1 VNTQGEK
8 KHSIVFEPSGRR
20 GHVSEGKTI
29 LEAAQELGVD
39 LQNVCGGQAQ
49 CGKCKVMI
57 VEGSLQQYDIAS
69 SVHNLSSMEEDE
81 KKFFVGQEQS
91 SGWRLACQ
99 ARIEGDVAVFVP
111 DESRADKQIIAKEP
125 GKRTI
130 DLKPPVKRYC
140 LELIPA
146 DLDDLTAAWERL
158 KAALREKFG
167 LINLKADYNVLR
179 NLPEAIKRGDWKVTA
194 SVWMDRE
201 VVDLKPGF
209 IGRNCGLALDI
220 GTTTV
225 AAYLCDLNTGEV
237 LATESMVNP
246 QVVYGEDV
254 MSRITYTMVHPGG
267 LKAVNK
273 TIIQGIN
280 HIIRDICHQAGIS
293 EQEIVDIAWVG
304 NTCMHHL
311 FLNVDPEQ
319 LGQSPF
325 VPVVHHSF
333 DVKARDL
340 GLGVSAGAYVY
351 LLPIIAGF
359 VGADTS
365 GVLIAEEPYNRD
377 ETVLIIDVGTNG
389 ELVLGNRERLICC
402 SCATGPAFEG
412 ATIKH
417 GMRAAPGA
425 IEVVRIDPGTMEVKF
440 KVIGDTEWNAEQE
453 EIKAKGICGSGII
466 DAVAQMLSAGV
477 LEKNGRF
484 VTGLNTPRLRITDDG
499 PVFVVAWE
507 HETASRQDIFICQ
520 ADVRAI
526 QLAKGAIYAAAQLM
540 MHQLEVKKLDKVILA
555 GAFGSFIDKRS
566 AATIGM
572 LPKCDLEDV
581 QAVGNAAG
589 DGARIALLNIDKRK
603 EANLVAREVEYLE
616 LTTSPDFQNEFI
628 NAMNFPNMND
638 TLSDL

>member
-1 VNTQGEK
+1 
-8 KHSIVFEPSGRR
+8 
-20 GHVSEGKTI
+20 
-29 LEAAQELGVD
+29 
-39 LQNVCGGQAQ
+39 
-49 CGKCKVMI
+49 
-57 VEGSLQQYDIAS
+57 
-69 SVHNLSSMEEDE
+69 
-81 KKFFVGQEQS
+81 
-91 SGWRLACQ
+91 
-99 ARIEGDVAVFVP
+99 VAVFVP
-111 DESRADKQIIAKEP
+111 DESRADRQIIAKEP

-130 DLKPPVKRYC
+130 DLKPAVNKYC

-167 LINLKADYNVLR
+167 LINLKTDYKVLC
-179 NLPEAIKRGDWKVTA
+179 NLHNAIKRGDWKVTA
-194 SVWMDRE
+194 TVWMDRE
-201 VVDLKPGF
+201 VVDITPGF
-209 IGRNCGLALDI
+209 TARHCGLAVDV

-225 AAYLCDLNTGEV
+225 AAYLCDMNTGEV
-237 LATESMVNP
+237 IATESMVNP

-267 LKAVNK
+267 LKTVNK
-273 TIIQGIN
+273 AIIQGIN
-280 HIIRDICHQAGIS
+280 HMIRDICHQAGIS
-293 EQEIVDIAWVG
+293 EQEIVDMAWVG

-340 GLGVSAGAYVY
+340 GLGVSAGAYVH

-359 VGADTS
+359 VGADTV
-365 GVLIAEEPYNRD
+365 GVLIAEEPQYLE

-389 ELVLGNRERLICC
+389 ELVLGNREKLICS

-425 IEVVRIDPGTMEVKF
+425 IEIVRIDPVSKDVKF
-440 KVIGDTEWNAEQE
+440 KVIGKTGWNTGQKG
-453 EIKAKGICGSGII
+453 IRAKGICGSGII
-466 DAVAQMLSAGV
+466 DAVAEMFSAGI
-477 LEKNGRF
+477 LEKSGRL
-484 VTGLNTPRLRITDDG
+484 VSGLDTPRLHLTDDG
-499 PVFVVAWE
+499 PVFVIAWP
-507 HETASRQDIFICQ
+507 HETASHQEIVICQ
-520 ADVRAI
+520 RDVRAV
-526 QLAKGAIYAAAQLM
+526 QLAKGAIYAAAKLM
-540 MHQLEVKKLDKVILA
+540 MQQLNVTKLDKVILA

-572 LPKCDLEDV
+572 FPDCDLENV

-589 DGARIALLNIDKRK
+589 DGARIALLNIDKRE
-603 EANLVAREVEYLE
+603 EANRMAREVAYLE
-616 LTTSPDFQNEFI
+616 LTTSPDFQNEFV
-628 NAMNFPNMND
+628 NAMHFPK
-638 TLSDL
+638 